1 MDRQQKSYD
10 EYQRERK
17 GQKHRNRQFKYII
30 RAMLCLMS
38 KLKYTVIASLL
49 LASFLFIRTVYAVD
63 DLNTKTPATNEKISE
78 LTLDKTPDEVLKE
91 KESFFTSADLWGL
104 AVAYRIAEV
113 PYESSEESVSDFIPV
128 LIYEKGR
135 FYWHGTEVGYKVSQ
149 NDNWN
154 ISLFGQYRFFDIPA
168 EFQSN
173 ERGNAYDIG
182 LRYQANITTDLDID
196 LELLNDASGRNHI
209 NLTTHYNWQQGNWYL
224 NPSVTL
230 RYKNTKYNNFYYGLG
245 IDSPGSDIDIVLGSQ
260 IRYKLFDDIYL
271 FGQVSL
277 TQFGSDTYQVSVI
290 DTPNQTDILLGIG
303 YLEDNR
309 KKKPRFLKAKPYVR
323 LAHGSATPSNL
334 GEIVVL
340 NKESDRFNH
349 KMDSL
354 FLGIPVSDT
363 LFNKDIQMY
372 FTTGVVRHRESAVQ
386 ANIPEYVMALK
397 GYYTFSA
404 PVKIRLGIAE
414 GLSYASR
421 VTYIE
426 RTELEA
432 KGFRT
437 SRLLNFIDLSLD
449 IELSDIFNNRHLKN
463 IWLGYSI
470 HHRSGIFETSSA
482 FGRIRGGSNY
492 TAFYLQYHW

>member
-1 MDRQQKSYD
+1 MMNTTANGRQEHQ
-10 EYQRERK
+10 
-17 GQKHRNRQFKYII
+17 NRQFKYII
-30 RAMLCLMS
+30 IAMLRLMS
-38 KLKYTVIASLL
+38 KLKYTIIVSPLL
-49 LASFLFIRTVYAVD
+49 VSFFFIRTAGAID
-63 DLNTKTPATNEKISE
+63 DVNINTPAIHNQISE
-78 LTLDKTPDEVLKE
+78 VTLDKTPEKALRA
-91 KESFFTSADLWGL
+91 KESFFSSADLWGL
-104 AVAYRIAEV
+104 ATAYRIAEV

-128 LIYEKGR
+128 LIYEKDR

-149 NDNWN
+149 YDNWN

-168 EFQSN
+168 EFQSD

-196 LELLNDASGRNHI
+196 LELLNDTSGRNHI
-209 NLTTHYNWQQGNWYL
+209 NLTTSYHWQRGNWYL
-224 NPSVTL
+224 NPSITL

-260 IRYKLFDDIYL
+260 IRYKLFNDIYL

-277 TQFGSDTYQVSVI
+277 TQFGSDTYQSSVI
-290 DTPNQTDILLGIG
+290 DTPNQSDILLGIG

-309 KKKPRFLKAKPYVR
+309 KKKTRYLKAKPYIR

-334 GEIVVL
+334 GEIVIL
-340 NKESDRFNH
+340 NKDSDRFNN
-349 KMDSL
+349 KMDSF
-354 FLGIPVSDT
+354 FLGIPISDT
-363 LFNKDIQMY
+363 LFNKDIPVY
-372 FTTGVVRHRESAVQ
+372 FTAGVVRHRESVVQ

-397 GYYTFSA
+397 GYYTFSG

-426 RTELEA
+426 QTELEA

-492 TAFYLQYHW
+492 TTFYLQYHW